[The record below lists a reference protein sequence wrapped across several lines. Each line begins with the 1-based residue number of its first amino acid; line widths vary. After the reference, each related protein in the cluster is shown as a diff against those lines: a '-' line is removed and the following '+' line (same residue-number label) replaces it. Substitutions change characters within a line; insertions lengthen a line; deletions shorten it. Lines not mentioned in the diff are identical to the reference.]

1 MKNAEILETIKDEI
15 RKIVV
20 SHKNKEITNEEYY
33 EKMMMYNEIC
43 GALNS

>member
-1 MKNAEILETIKDEI
+1 MKQAQLEEIIKDEI
-15 RKIVV
+15 RKVV
-20 SHKNKEITNEEYY
+20 ISHKNSEITDEEYY